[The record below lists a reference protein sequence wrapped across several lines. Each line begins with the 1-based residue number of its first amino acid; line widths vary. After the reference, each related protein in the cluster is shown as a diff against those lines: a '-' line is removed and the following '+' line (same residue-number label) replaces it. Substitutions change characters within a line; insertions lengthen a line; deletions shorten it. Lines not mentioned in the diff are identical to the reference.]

1 MPLGILTGFMASC
14 FGWQIDLIAIQR
26 GLKRGRMAAFWVG
39 CGAVLADM
47 IFLAVGF
54 TGTQPLLDHPEW
66 WGIIR
71 WVGIGVILVLAARGF
86 WGHSKPRK
94 QDEEVSKRNPT
105 KNFLVG
111 FLVVITN
118 PVVFLMWVG
127 IIGFL
132 RAHFPEAREPWFEK
146 FFLVG
151 FLMGAMLWFV
161 PLAFIFLK
169 KLNRWSEENHAF
181 ISRLS
186 SRTLVLVALY
196 LIFYEKLQFS

>member
-1 MPLGILTGFMASC
+1 MPLGILAGFLASC

-26 GLKRGRMAAFWVG
+26 GLRRGRTAALLVG
-39 CGAVLADM
+39 FGAILADM
-47 IFLAVGF
+47 IFLSVGF

-71 WVGIGVILVLAARGF
+71 WAGIGVILILAIRGF
-86 WGHSKPRK
+86 WGHSKPRM
-94 QDEEVSKRNPT
+94 QIEEVNKRNPS

-118 PVVFLMWVG
+118 PVVFLMWLG

-132 RAHFPEAREPWFEK
+132 RAHFPEAREPFFKE
-146 FFLVG
+146 FFLCG
-151 FLMGAMLWFV
+151 FLIGALLWFV
-161 PLAFIFLK
+161 PLAFILLK
-169 KLNRWSEENHAF
+169 KVNHWSEKNHSF

-186 SRTLVLVALY
+186 SGTLVLVALY
-196 LIFYEKLQFS
+196 LIFFEKFKFY

>member
-1 MPLGILTGFMASC
+1 MPLGILAGFLASC

-26 GLKRGRMAAFWVG
+26 GLKRGRTAAFLVG
-39 CGAVLADM
+39 CGAILADM

-54 TGTQPLLDHPEW
+54 TGTQPLLEHPEC

-71 WVGIGVILVLAARGF
+71 WVGITVILGLAVRGF
-86 WGHSKPRK
+86 LSHSKPR
-94 QDEEVSKRNPT
+94 QQVDEVSKRNPT

-118 PVVFLMWVG
+118 PVVFLMWLG

-132 RAHFPEAREPWFEK
+132 RAHFPEARAPWFKE
-146 FFLVG
+146 FFLGG
-151 FLMGAMLWFV
+151 FFVGAMLWFV

-169 KLNRWSEENHAF
+169 KLNHWSEENHTF
-181 ISRLS
+181 ISKLS
-186 SRTLVLVALY
+186 AGTLVLVALY
-196 LIFYEKLQFS
+196 LIFFEKFRFS

>member
-1 MPLGILTGFMASC
+1 MLLGILVGFLASC

-26 GLKRGRMAAFWVG
+26 GLKRGRAAAFWVG
-39 CGAVLADM
+39 CGAILGDM
-47 IFLAVGF
+47 IFLLAGF
-54 TGTQPLLDHPEW
+54 KGTQPLLDHPEW

-71 WVGIGVILVLAARGF
+71 WVGIGVILALAAHGF

-94 QDEEVSKRNPT
+94 QLEEVNKRNPT

-132 RAHFPEAREPWFEK
+132 RAHFPEARELWFEE
-146 FFLVG
+146 FFLSG
-151 FLMGAMLWFV
+151 FLIGSMLWFV

-169 KLNRWSEENHAF
+169 RLNRWSEKNHSF

-186 SRTLVLVALY
+186 SGTLVLLALY
-196 LIFYEKLQFS
+196 LIFFEKFGFS

>member
-1 MPLGILTGFMASC
+1 MLLGILTGFLASC

-39 CGAVLADM
+39 SGAVLADM
-47 IFLAVGF
+47 IFLAIGF

-71 WVGIGVILVLAARGF
+71 WIGIGVILTLAVRGF
-86 WGHSKPRK
+86 WGHSQPRK

-132 RAHFPEAREPWFEK
+132 RTHFPEAREFWFEK
-146 FFLVG
+146 FFLAG
-151 FLMGAMLWFV
+151 FLIGAMLWFV

-169 KLNRWSEENHAF
+169 KMKGWSEENHSF
-181 ISRLS
+181 LSRLS
-186 SRTLVLVALY
+186 AGTLVLVALY
-196 LIFYEKLQFS
+196 LIFFEKFSFS

>member
-1 MPLGILTGFMASC
+1 MLLGILTGFLGSC
-14 FGWQIDLIAIQR
+14 FGWQIDLVAIQR
-26 GLKRGRMAAFWVG
+26 GLKRGRTAAFLVG

-47 IFLAVGF
+47 LFLSVGF

-71 WVGIGVILVLAARGF
+71 WAGIGVILALAVRSF
-86 WGHSKPRK
+86 FVPSRPRK
-94 QDEEVSKRNPT
+94 QDEEVIERNPT

-132 RAHFPEAREPWFEK
+132 RAHFPEARTPWFKE
-146 FFLVG
+146 FFLGG
-151 FLMGAMLWFV
+151 FLIGSMLWFIS
-161 PLAFIFLK
+161 LAFIFLQ
-169 KLNRWSEENHAF
+169 KLRQWSEENHSF
-181 ISRLS
+181 LSRISS
-186 SRTLVLVALY
+186 WTLVLVAFY
-196 LIFYEKLQFS
+196 LIFFEKLSFS